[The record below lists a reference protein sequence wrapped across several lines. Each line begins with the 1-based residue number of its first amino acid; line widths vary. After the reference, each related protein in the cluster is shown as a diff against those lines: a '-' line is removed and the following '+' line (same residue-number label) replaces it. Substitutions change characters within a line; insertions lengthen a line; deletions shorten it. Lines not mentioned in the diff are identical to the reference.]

1 MWFWFNLCFYFSLAK
16 NRYLTGKYWC
26 LFTSTLSLPLEHMD
40 FTKYPSDSDICMYI
54 FSTAES
60 SLSHHKCISTYL
72 YVFLPLLLIVKCQC
86 LALRKYLHY
95 ISTVLI
101 CKLVKTMLKWF
112 YVYVKT
118 KLILPKHSGN
128 RTNFSVLTGL
138 IILETINV
146 S

>member
-1 MWFWFNLCFYFSLAK
+1 MWFCFNLCFYFSLAK
-16 NRYLTGKYWC
+16 NRYLTGKHWC
-26 LFTSTLSLPLEHMD
+26 LCTSTLSLPLEHMD
-40 FTKYPSDSDICMYI
+40 FTQYPSDSALTDICMYLY
-54 FSTAES
+54 STAES
-60 SLSHHKCISTYL
+60 SLSHHKCISTHL
-72 YVFLPLLLIVKCQC
+72 YVFLPLLLIVKCQY

-101 CKLVKTMLKWF
+101 CK
-112 YVYVKT
+112 VYVKT
-118 KLILPKHSGN
+118 KLILPKQSGN